1 MGRLLVGVLLLITA
15 CATANAQ
22 VANTLGDGESVG
34 AARLAEQFGALEGAP
49 VAYGSDETTLSADG
63 ASSALHVTDDGLI
76 VMRLAPENFRSASLI
91 DLESQTIRFT
101 PANGGYTAEAI
112 DLQFE
117 ANIGAY
123 FDSYGGDAWS
133 GSEFT
138 FPFAD
143 TVWDRLYINHV
154 GSITFEK
161 KPSPGNG
168 FASLESELP
177 KLIDRGS
184 SQPTISPLYFHQ
196 WSTNTYVNEMPD
208 RVVITWDGTWG
219 WTGLF
224 AIEADPQN
232 SASVFQAVLHTDGT
246 IDFNYKSLGTEVG
259 VVGVFPY
266 ALAGI
271 SDFSGTLLE
280 NLEGTYRLD
289 DYTNEYHE
297 GDITLQSGTLRWT
310 NRAGVT
316 WELDPAQLVSEGVL
330 ETIDSPYE
338 SYDQEWEFFEF
349 SMLSGVIIGFE
360 YLGEFY
366 VRQSEEVAG
375 LREPGKSVDFTA
387 DIDRELSGVFY
398 EAFLYPAS
406 PDLSSVACSVLP
418 EVGDNYDFMVMYSQF
433 RMDKVLAGSGMVVI
447 SNSIEGIGLDQF
459 SRSDSYC
466 SDGRLTSA
474 IGRAMYIDALQGTPA
489 GPNGANDNYNFAMSQ
504 LGHELGH
511 NWIANVSAVV
521 DGETL
526 KLTDDGCNCHWAQ
539 GLHAPVPHSWKE
551 ARQASAMG
559 GGYWIDNNDGTFTQ
573 IADAYFVPAS
583 GFSYLDL
590 YLMGLIGPERVP
602 DFFIIQDLLEI
613 RTNEDGY
620 KVFSGERVDLTID
633 NIIAS
638 EGPRV
643 PDWNVSQKAFETAF
657 VYVLAPGE
665 EADPEKLGRLG
676 EIRDEFS
683 AYWNSITGRAS
694 SMNSAQASHVLRV
707 QLEEPVEGEIHT
719 GVGNLRGWAVADLGI
734 DKIEIW
740 IDDEYAFDVPYGG
753 ARGDVGNAFPD
764 IAGSGESGFSMA
776 FAYSALAAGAHTA
789 KAVAYDSSGSVKE
802 SAISFSVVKFEESFI
817 ADPNAVDLSNAS
829 CSVSGDEV
837 SVTDAVVSSDPLDM
851 VLKWRT
857 AEQGFEIIEIQGSGA
872 GVAML
877 QQRQAM
883 PARDAAA
890 NTETSGAA
898 LKVTLEEPVSGE
910 IHGGVGNLRGW
921 AVASQ
926 GIEKIEIYIDGGYA
940 FDAPYGGARGDVGA
954 AFPEVPNATESG
966 VSLAF
971 AYSNLAAGSHTIEAV
986 ARATDGQEV
995 RSAATFEVV
1004 KFAQN
1009 FISDPQAVNLDGAA
1023 CTTEGDAISITGA
1036 VVAGETY
1043 DMVLDWRTAE
1053 QGFEIV
1059 EIR

>member
-1 MGRLLVGVLLLITA
+1 MIRLLIVVLLFGSVCGI
-15 CATANAQ
+15 ANAQ
-22 VANTLGDGESVG
+22 VANTFGGGEEVG
-34 AARLAEQFGALEGAP
+34 AERLAEQFGVLEGALE
-49 VAYGSDETTLSADG
+49 AYESDQITLSANDAG
-63 ASSALHVTDDGLI
+63 SAVNATDDGLI
-76 VMRLAPENFRSASLI
+76 VLQLAPEEFRSASLI

-101 PANGGYTAEAI
+101 PADGGYTAEAI

-117 ANIGAY
+117 ENVGSY

-133 GSEFT
+133 GNEFT
-138 FPFAD
+138 FPFAG

-177 KLIDRGS
+177 KLITPAL

-196 WSTNTYVNEMPD
+196 WSTSTYVNEMPD
-208 RVVITWDGTWG
+208 RVVITWDAIWG
-219 WTGLF
+219 SAWGGIF
-224 AIEADPQN
+224 AIEADPER
-232 SASVFQAVLHTDGT
+232 SVFQAVLHTDGT

-259 VVGVFPY
+259 VVGVFPNVP
-266 ALAGI
+266 AGI
-271 SDFSGTLLE
+271 SDIQ
-280 NLEGTYRLD
+280 N
-289 DYTNEYHE
+289 
-297 GDITLQSGTLRWT
+297 
-310 NRAGVT
+310 
-316 WELDPAQLVSEGVL
+316 
-330 ETIDSPYE
+330 
-338 SYDQEWEFFEF
+338 
-349 SMLSGVIIGFE
+349 
-360 YLGEFY
+360 
-366 VRQSEEVAG
+366 
-375 LREPGKSVDFTA
+375 VDFTA
-387 DIDRELSGVFY
+387 DIDLELPGIFY

-418 EVGDNYDFMVMYSQF
+418 EVGDNYDFMVMYTQF
-433 RMDKVLAGSGMVVI
+433 RLDKVLAGSGMMVI
-447 SNSIEGIGLDQF
+447 SNAIEGIGLGQY
-459 SRSDSYC
+459 SRSNSYC

-474 IGRAMYIDALQGTPA
+474 IGRALYIDALQGTPA
-489 GPNGANDNYNFAMSQ
+489 GPSGPDDNYNFAMSQ
-504 LGHELGH
+504 LGHEFGH

-539 GLHAPVPHSWKE
+539 GLHAPVPHPWKE

-559 GGYWIDNNDGTFTQ
+559 GGYWVDNNDGTFTQ

-590 YLMGLIGPERVP
+590 YLMGLIGPESVP
-602 DFFIIQDLLEI
+602 DFFIVQDLLEI
-613 RTNEDGY
+613 RTNEDGN

-643 PDWNVSQKAFETAF
+643 PDWNASQKAFETAF

-683 AYWNSITGRAS
+683 SYWNSITGRAA

-802 SAISFSVVKFEESFI
+802 SAISFSVVKFDESFI

-857 AEQGFEIIEIQGSGA
+857 AEQGFEIVEIHGSGA

-883 PARDAAA
+883 PASDAAA
-890 NTETSGAA
+890 NTETSGAT

-966 VSLAF
+966 FSLAF

-1009 FISDPQAVNLDGAA
+1009 FISDPQAVNLDAAA

>member
-1 MGRLLVGVLLLITA
+1 MLRFLTLVLLIGSA
-15 CATANAQ
+15 CAITNAQ
-22 VANTLGDGESVG
+22 VPNALGGAESVV
-34 AARLAEQFGALEGAP
+34 AERLAEQFGALEGELE
-49 VAYGSDETTLSADG
+49 AYESDQITLSANDAG
-63 ASSALHVTDDGLI
+63 SAVSVTDDGLI
-76 VMRLAPENFRSASLI
+76 VVQLAPENFRSASLI

-101 PANGGYTAEAI
+101 PADGGYTAEAI

-117 ANIGAY
+117 ENIGSY

-133 GSEFT
+133 GNEFA
-138 FPFAD
+138 FPFAG

-177 KLIDRGS
+177 KLITPAS

-196 WSTNTYVNEMPD
+196 WSASTNVNEMPD
-208 RVVITWDGTWG
+208 RVVITWDAIWG
-219 WTGLF
+219 SAWGGIF
-224 AIEADPQN
+224 AIEADPER
-232 SASVFQAVLHTDGT
+232 SVFQAVLHTDGT

-266 ALAGI
+266 APAGI
-271 SDFSGTLLE
+271 SDIQ
-280 NLEGTYRLD
+280 N
-289 DYTNEYHE
+289 
-297 GDITLQSGTLRWT
+297 
-310 NRAGVT
+310 
-316 WELDPAQLVSEGVL
+316 
-330 ETIDSPYE
+330 
-338 SYDQEWEFFEF
+338 
-349 SMLSGVIIGFE
+349 
-360 YLGEFY
+360 
-366 VRQSEEVAG
+366 
-375 LREPGKSVDFTA
+375 VDFTA
-387 DIDRELSGVFY
+387 DIDLELPGIFY

-406 PDLSSVACSVLP
+406 PDLGSVACSVLP
-418 EVGDNYDFMVMYSQF
+418 EVGDNYDFMAMYTQF
-433 RMDKVLAGSGMVVI
+433 RMDKALAGSGMTVI
-447 SNSIEGIGLDQF
+447 SNAIEGIGLDQF

-474 IGRAMYIDALQGTPA
+474 MVNATYIDAPQGTPA
-489 GPNGANDNYNFAMSQ
+489 GPNGPNDNYNFAVSQ
-504 LGHELGH
+504 LGHEFGH

-521 DGETL
+521 DGATL
-526 KLTDDGCNCHWAQ
+526 KLTDGGCNCHWAQ
-539 GLHAPVPHSWKE
+539 GLHAPVPHPWKE

-559 GGYWIDNNDGTFTQ
+559 GGYWIDNSDGTFTQ
-573 IADAYFVPAS
+573 IADDYFVPAS

-590 YLMGLIGPERVP
+590 YLMGLIGPESVP

-613 RTNEDGY
+613 RTNEDGH

-643 PDWNVSQKAFETAF
+643 PDWNASQKAFETAF
-657 VYVLAPGE
+657 IYVLAPGE

-734 DKIEIW
+734 DKVEIW

-764 IAGSGESGFSMA
+764 IAGSEASGFSMA
-776 FAYSALAAGAHTA
+776 FGYSALAAGAHTA

-817 ADPNAVDLSNAS
+817 ADPNAVDLSNAI

-837 SVTDAVVSSDPLDM
+837 SVTDAVVSRDPLDM

-857 AEQGFEIIEIQGSGA
+857 AEQGFEIVEIHGSGA

-883 PARDAAA
+883 PANDTAAT
-890 NTETSGAA
+890 TETSGAT

-921 AVASQ
+921 AVASE

-954 AFPEVPNATESG
+954 AFPEIPNATESG
-966 VSLAF
+966 FSLAF
-971 AYSNLAAGSHTIEAV
+971 AYSNLAAGTHTIEAV
-986 ARATDGQEV
+986 ARATDGREE
-995 RSAATFEVV
+995 RSAASFEVV

-1009 FISDPQAVNLDGAA
+1009 FISDPQAVNLDAAA
-1023 CTTEGDAISITGA
+1023 CTTQGDEISITGA

>member
-1 MGRLLVGVLLLITA
+1 MGRLLIGVLLLITA

-22 VANTLGDGESVG
+22 VVNTLRDGESVG
-34 AARLAEQFGALEGAP
+34 TERLAEQFGALEGAP
-49 VAYGSDETTLSADG
+49 VVYGSDETTLSADG
-63 ASSALHVTDDGLI
+63 VSSALHVTDDGLI
-76 VMRLAPENFRSASLI
+76 VLQLATENFRSASLI

-101 PANGGYTAEAI
+101 PADGGYTAEAI

-117 ANIGAY
+117 ENVGSY

-133 GSEFT
+133 GNEFT
-138 FPFAD
+138 FPFAG

-177 KLIDRGS
+177 KLITPAL

-196 WSTNTYVNEMPD
+196 WSTSTYVNEMPD
-208 RVVITWDGTWG
+208 RVVITWDAIWG
-219 WTGLF
+219 SAWGGIF
-224 AIEADPQN
+224 AIEADPER
-232 SASVFQAVLHTDGT
+232 SVFQAVLHTDGT

-266 ALAGI
+266 VPAGI
-271 SDFSGTLLE
+271 SDVQ
-280 NLEGTYRLD
+280 N
-289 DYTNEYHE
+289 
-297 GDITLQSGTLRWT
+297 
-310 NRAGVT
+310 
-316 WELDPAQLVSEGVL
+316 
-330 ETIDSPYE
+330 
-338 SYDQEWEFFEF
+338 
-349 SMLSGVIIGFE
+349 
-360 YLGEFY
+360 
-366 VRQSEEVAG
+366 
-375 LREPGKSVDFTA
+375 VDFTA
-387 DIDRELSGVFY
+387 DIDLELPGIFY

-418 EVGDNYDFMVMYSQF
+418 EVGDNYDFMAIYTQF
-433 RMDKVLAGSGMVVI
+433 RLDKVLAGSYMTVI
-447 SNSIEGIGLDQF
+447 SNAIEGIGLGQF
-459 SRSDSYC
+459 SRSNSYC

-474 IGRAMYIDALQGTPA
+474 IVNGTYIDALQGTPA
-489 GPNGANDNYNFAMSQ
+489 GPSGPDDNYNFAMSQ
-504 LGHELGH
+504 LGHEFGH

-539 GLHAPVPHSWKE
+539 GVHAPVPHPWKE

-590 YLMGLIGPERVP
+590 YLMGLIGPESVP
-602 DFFIIQDLLEI
+602 DFFIVQDLLEI
-613 RTNEDGY
+613 RTNEDGN

-643 PDWNVSQKAFETAF
+643 PDWNASQKAFETAF

-764 IAGSGESGFSMA
+764 IAGSEASGFSMA

-877 QQRQAM
+877 QQRHAM

-890 NTETSGAA
+890 NTETSGAT

-966 VSLAF
+966 FSLAF
-971 AYSNLAAGSHTIEAV
+971 AYSNLAAGTHTIEAV

-995 RSAATFEVV
+995 RSPATFEVV

-1009 FISDPQAVNLDGAA
+1009 FISDPQAVNLDAAA

>member
-1 MGRLLVGVLLLITA
+1 MIRLLIVVLLFFGSVCGI
-15 CATANAQ
+15 ANAQ
-22 VANTLGDGESVG
+22 VANTFGGGEAVG
-34 AARLAEQFGALEGAP
+34 AERLAEQFGVLEGELE
-49 VAYGSDETTLSADG
+49 AYDSDQITLSANDAG
-63 ASSALHVTDDGLI
+63 SAVNVTDDGLI
-76 VMRLAPENFRSASLI
+76 VLQLATENFRSASLI

-101 PANGGYTAEAI
+101 PADGRYTAETI

-117 ANIGAY
+117 ENVGSW
-123 FDSYGGDAWS
+123 FNSYGSDAWS
-133 GSEFT
+133 GNEFT
-138 FPFAD
+138 FPFAG

-177 KLIDRGS
+177 KLITPAL

-196 WSTNTYVNEMPD
+196 WSTSTYVNEMPD
-208 RVVITWDGTWG
+208 RVVITWDAIWG
-219 WTGLF
+219 SAWGGIF
-224 AIEADPQN
+224 AIEADPER
-232 SASVFQAVLHTDGT
+232 SVFQAVLHTDGT

-266 ALAGI
+266 VPAGI
-271 SDFSGTLLE
+271 SDVQ
-280 NLEGTYRLD
+280 N
-289 DYTNEYHE
+289 
-297 GDITLQSGTLRWT
+297 
-310 NRAGVT
+310 
-316 WELDPAQLVSEGVL
+316 
-330 ETIDSPYE
+330 
-338 SYDQEWEFFEF
+338 
-349 SMLSGVIIGFE
+349 
-360 YLGEFY
+360 
-366 VRQSEEVAG
+366 
-375 LREPGKSVDFTA
+375 VDFTA
-387 DIDRELSGVFY
+387 DIDRELPGIFY

-406 PDLSSVACSVLP
+406 PDLRSVACSVLP
-418 EVGDNYDFMVMYSQF
+418 EVGDNYDFMAIYTQF
-433 RMDKVLAGSGMVVI
+433 RLDKVLAGSYMTVI
-447 SNSIEGIGLDQF
+447 SNAIEGIGLGQF
-459 SRSDSYC
+459 SRSNSYC

-474 IGRAMYIDALQGTPA
+474 IVNGTYIDALQGTPA
-489 GPNGANDNYNFAMSQ
+489 GPSGPDDNYNFAMSQ
-504 LGHELGH
+504 LGHEFGH

-539 GLHAPVPHSWKE
+539 GVHAPVPHPWKE

-590 YLMGLIGPERVP
+590 YLMGLIGPESVP
-602 DFFIIQDLLEI
+602 DFFIVQDLLEI
-613 RTNEDGY
+613 RTNEDGN

-643 PDWNVSQKAFETAF
+643 PDWNASQKAFETAF

-837 SVTDAVVSSDPLDM
+837 SVTDAVVSNDPLDM

-877 QQRQAM
+877 QQRHAM
-883 PARDAAA
+883 PARNAAA
-890 NTETSGAA
+890 NTETSGAT

-966 VSLAF
+966 FSLAF

-1009 FISDPQAVNLDGAA
+1009 FISDPQAVNLDAAA

>member
-1 MGRLLVGVLLLITA
+1 MVLLLGSAFAI
-15 CATANAQ
+15 ANAQ
-22 VANTLGDGESVG
+22 VANTFGSGESVG
-34 AARLAEQFGALEGAP
+34 AERLAEQLGVLEEELE
-49 VAYGSDETTLSADG
+49 AYESDQITLSANDAG
-63 ASSALHVTDDGLI
+63 SAVNVTDDGLI
-76 VMRLAPENFRSASLI
+76 VLQLAPENFRSVSLI

-101 PANGGYTAEAI
+101 PADGGYTAEAI

-117 ANIGAY
+117 ENVGSY
-123 FDSYGGDAWS
+123 FDSYGDDAWS
-133 GSEFT
+133 GNQFT
-138 FPFAD
+138 FPFAG

-177 KLIDRGS
+177 KFITPAS

-196 WSTNTYVNEMPD
+196 WGATAHVNEMPD
-208 RVVITWDGTWG
+208 RVVITWYASWG
-219 WTGLF
+219 SAWGGIF
-224 AIEADPQN
+224 AIEPDAET
-232 SASVFQAVLHTDGT
+232 SVFQAVLHSDGA

-259 VVGVFPY
+259 VVGVFPH
-266 ALAGI
+266 
-271 SDFSGTLLE
+271 FP
-280 NLEGTYRLD
+280 
-289 DYTNEYHE
+289 
-297 GDITLQSGTLRWT
+297 
-310 NRAGVT
+310 AGVP
-316 WELDPAQLVSEGVL
+316 LQ
-330 ETIDSPYE
+330 
-338 SYDQEWEFFEF
+338 
-349 SMLSGVIIGFE
+349 
-360 YLGEFY
+360 
-366 VRQSEEVAG
+366 
-375 LREPGKSVDFTA
+375 SVDFTA
-387 DIDRELSGVFY
+387 NIDRELPGFFY

-406 PDLSSVACSVLP
+406 PDLRSVACSVLP
-418 EVGDNYDFMVMYSQF
+418 EVGDNYDFLVMYTQF
-433 RMDKVLAGSGMVVI
+433 RLDKALAGSYMTVI
-447 SNSIEGIGLDQF
+447 SNAIEGIGLGQF
-459 SRSDSYC
+459 SYSNSYC
-466 SDGRLTSA
+466 SDGRFTSA
-474 IGRAMYIDALQGTPA
+474 IVKGLYIDAPQGTPA
-489 GPNGANDNYNFAMSQ
+489 GPNGPNDNYNFAMSQ
-504 LGHELGH
+504 LGHEFGH

-526 KLTDDGCNCHWAQ
+526 KLTDDGCNCHWAM
-539 GLHAPVPHSWKE
+539 GLHAPVPHPWKE
-551 ARQASAMG
+551 ARQASTMG
-559 GGYWIDNNDGTFTQ
+559 GGYWIDNSDGTFTQ
-573 IADAYFVPAS
+573 IADNFFVPAS

-590 YLMGLIGPERVP
+590 YLMGLIGPASVP

-613 RTNEDGY
+613 RTNEDGH

-643 PDWNVSQKAFETAF
+643 PDRNASQKAFETAF

-665 EADPEKLGRLG
+665 EAEPEKLGRLG

-877 QQRQAM
+877 QQRHAM

-910 IHGGVGNLRGW
+910 IYGGVGNLRGW

-966 VSLAF
+966 FSLAF

-1009 FISDPQAVNLDGAA
+1009 FISDPQAVNLDAAA

>member
-1 MGRLLVGVLLLITA
+1 MIRLLIVVLLFGSVCGI
-15 CATANAQ
+15 ANAQ
-22 VANTLGDGESVG
+22 VANTFGGRESVG
-34 AARLAEQFGALEGAP
+34 AERLAEQFGVLEGALE
-49 VAYGSDETTLSADG
+49 AYESDQITLSANDAG
-63 ASSALHVTDDGLI
+63 SAVNATDDGLI
-76 VMRLAPENFRSASLI
+76 VLQLAPENFRSASLI

-101 PANGGYTAEAI
+101 PADGRYTAETI

-117 ANIGAY
+117 ENVGSW
-123 FDSYGGDAWS
+123 FDSYGRDAWS
-133 GSEFT
+133 GNEFT
-138 FPFAD
+138 FPFAG

-154 GSITFEK
+154 GSLTFEK

-177 KLIDRGS
+177 KLITPAL

-196 WSTNTYVNEMPD
+196 WSTSTYVNEMPD
-208 RVVITWDGTWG
+208 RVVITWDAIWG
-219 WTGLF
+219 SAWGGIF
-224 AIEADPQN
+224 AIEADPER
-232 SASVFQAVLHTDGT
+232 SVFQAVLHTDGT

-266 ALAGI
+266 VPAGI
-271 SDFSGTLLE
+271 SDVQ
-280 NLEGTYRLD
+280 N
-289 DYTNEYHE
+289 
-297 GDITLQSGTLRWT
+297 
-310 NRAGVT
+310 
-316 WELDPAQLVSEGVL
+316 
-330 ETIDSPYE
+330 
-338 SYDQEWEFFEF
+338 
-349 SMLSGVIIGFE
+349 
-360 YLGEFY
+360 
-366 VRQSEEVAG
+366 
-375 LREPGKSVDFTA
+375 VDFTA
-387 DIDRELSGVFY
+387 DIDRELPGIFY

-406 PDLSSVACSVLP
+406 PDLRSVACSVLP
-418 EVGDNYDFMVMYSQF
+418 EVGDNYDFMAIYTQF
-433 RMDKVLAGSGMVVI
+433 RLDKVLAGSYMTVI
-447 SNSIEGIGLDQF
+447 SNAIEGIGLGQF
-459 SRSDSYC
+459 SRSNSYC

-474 IGRAMYIDALQGTPA
+474 IVNGTYIDALQGTPA
-489 GPNGANDNYNFAMSQ
+489 GPSGPDDNYNFAMSQ
-504 LGHELGH
+504 LGHEFGH

-539 GLHAPVPHSWKE
+539 GVHAPVPHPWKE

-590 YLMGLIGPERVP
+590 YLMGLIGPESVP
-602 DFFIIQDLLEI
+602 DFFIVQDLLEI
-613 RTNEDGY
+613 RTNEDGN

-643 PDWNVSQKAFETAF
+643 PDWNASQKAFETAF

-683 AYWNSITGRAS
+683 AYWNSITGRAA

-877 QQRQAM
+877 QQRHAM

-890 NTETSGAA
+890 NTETSGAT

-966 VSLAF
+966 FSLAF

-1009 FISDPQAVNLDGAA
+1009 FISDPQAVNLDAAA

>member
-1 MGRLLVGVLLLITA
+1 MIRLLIVVLLFGSVCGI
-15 CATANAQ
+15 ANAQ
-22 VANTLGDGESVG
+22 VANTFGGRESVG
-34 AARLAEQFGALEGAP
+34 AERLAEQFGVLEGALE
-49 VAYGSDETTLSADG
+49 AYESDQITLSANDAG
-63 ASSALHVTDDGLI
+63 SAVNATDDGLI
-76 VMRLAPENFRSASLI
+76 VLQLAPENFRSASLI

-101 PANGGYTAEAI
+101 PADGRYTAETI

-117 ANIGAY
+117 ENVGSW
-123 FDSYGGDAWS
+123 FDSYGRDAWS
-133 GSEFT
+133 GNEFT
-138 FPFAD
+138 FPFAG

-177 KLIDRGS
+177 KLIDPGS

-266 ALAGI
+266 VPAGI
-271 SDFSGTLLE
+271 SDVQ
-280 NLEGTYRLD
+280 N
-289 DYTNEYHE
+289 
-297 GDITLQSGTLRWT
+297 
-310 NRAGVT
+310 
-316 WELDPAQLVSEGVL
+316 
-330 ETIDSPYE
+330 
-338 SYDQEWEFFEF
+338 
-349 SMLSGVIIGFE
+349 
-360 YLGEFY
+360 
-366 VRQSEEVAG
+366 
-375 LREPGKSVDFTA
+375 VDFTA
-387 DIDRELSGVFY
+387 DIDRELPGIFY

-406 PDLSSVACSVLP
+406 PDLRSVACSVLP
-418 EVGDNYDFMVMYSQF
+418 EVGDNYDFMAIYTQF
-433 RMDKVLAGSGMVVI
+433 RLDKVLAGSYMTVI
-447 SNSIEGIGLDQF
+447 SNAIEGIGLGQF
-459 SRSDSYC
+459 SRSNSYC

-474 IGRAMYIDALQGTPA
+474 IVNGTYIDALQGTPA
-489 GPNGANDNYNFAMSQ
+489 GPSGPDDNYNFAMSQ
-504 LGHELGH
+504 LGHEFGH

-539 GLHAPVPHSWKE
+539 GVHAPVPHPWKE

-559 GGYWIDNNDGTFTQ
+559 GGYWVDNNDGTFTQ

-590 YLMGLIGPERVP
+590 YLMGLIGPESVP

-613 RTNEDGY
+613 RTNEDGN
-620 KVFSGERVDLTID
+620 KVFSGKRVDLTID

-643 PDWNVSQKAFETAF
+643 PDWNASQKAFETAF

-683 AYWNSITGRAS
+683 AYWNSITGRAA

-877 QQRQAM
+877 QQRHAM

-890 NTETSGAA
+890 NTETSGAT

-966 VSLAF
+966 FSLAF
-971 AYSNLAAGSHTIEAV
+971 AYSNLAAGTHTIEAV

-1009 FISDPQAVNLDGAA
+1009 FISDPQAVNLDAAA

>member
-1 MGRLLVGVLLLITA
+1 MIRLLIVVLLFFGSVCGI
-15 CATANAQ
+15 ANAQ
-22 VANTLGDGESVG
+22 VANTFGGGEAVG
-34 AARLAEQFGALEGAP
+34 AERLAEQFGVLEGELE
-49 VAYGSDETTLSADG
+49 AYDSDQITLSANDAG
-63 ASSALHVTDDGLI
+63 SAVNVTDDGLI
-76 VMRLAPENFRSASLI
+76 VLQLAPEEFRSASLI

-101 PANGGYTAEAI
+101 PADGGYTAEAI

-117 ANIGAY
+117 ENVGSY

-133 GSEFT
+133 GNEFT
-138 FPFAD
+138 FPFAG

-177 KLIDRGS
+177 KLITPAL

-196 WSTNTYVNEMPD
+196 WSTSTYVNEMPD
-208 RVVITWDGTWG
+208 RVVITWDAIWG
-219 WTGLF
+219 SAWGGIF
-224 AIEADPQN
+224 AIEADPER
-232 SASVFQAVLHTDGT
+232 SVFQAVLHADGT

-266 ALAGI
+266 VPAGI
-271 SDFSGTLLE
+271 SDVQ
-280 NLEGTYRLD
+280 N
-289 DYTNEYHE
+289 
-297 GDITLQSGTLRWT
+297 
-310 NRAGVT
+310 
-316 WELDPAQLVSEGVL
+316 
-330 ETIDSPYE
+330 
-338 SYDQEWEFFEF
+338 
-349 SMLSGVIIGFE
+349 
-360 YLGEFY
+360 
-366 VRQSEEVAG
+366 
-375 LREPGKSVDFTA
+375 VDFTA
-387 DIDRELSGVFY
+387 DIDRELPGIFY

-406 PDLSSVACSVLP
+406 PDLRSVACSVLP
-418 EVGDNYDFMVMYSQF
+418 EVGDNYDFMAIYTQF
-433 RMDKVLAGSGMVVI
+433 RLDKVLAGSYMTVI
-447 SNSIEGIGLDQF
+447 SNAIEGIGLGQF
-459 SRSDSYC
+459 SRSNSYC

-474 IGRAMYIDALQGTPA
+474 IVNGTYIDALQGTPA
-489 GPNGANDNYNFAMSQ
+489 GPSGPDDNYNFAMSQ
-504 LGHELGH
+504 LGHEFGH

-539 GLHAPVPHSWKE
+539 GVHAPVPHPWKE

-590 YLMGLIGPERVP
+590 YLMGLIGPESVP
-602 DFFIIQDLLEI
+602 DFFIVQDLLEI
-613 RTNEDGY
+613 RTNEDGN

-643 PDWNVSQKAFETAF
+643 PDWNASQKAFETAF

-877 QQRQAM
+877 QQRHAM

-890 NTETSGAA
+890 NTETSGAT

-966 VSLAF
+966 FSLAF

-1009 FISDPQAVNLDGAA
+1009 FISDPQAVNLDAAA

>member
-101 PANGGYTAEAI
+101 PADGGYTAEAI

-117 ANIGAY
+117 ENIGSY

-177 KLIDRGS
+177 KLITPAL

-196 WSTNTYVNEMPD
+196 WSTSTYVNEMPD
-208 RVVITWDGTWG
+208 RVVITWDAIWG
-219 WTGLF
+219 SAWGGIF
-224 AIEADPQN
+224 AIEADPER
-232 SASVFQAVLHTDGT
+232 SVFQAVLHTDGT
-246 IDFNYKSLGTEVG
+246 IEFNFKSLGTEVG
-259 VVGVFPY
+259 VVGVFPH
-266 ALAGI
+266 LP
-271 SDFSGTLLE
+271 
-280 NLEGTYRLD
+280 
-289 DYTNEYHE
+289 
-297 GDITLQSGTLRWT
+297 
-310 NRAGVT
+310 AGV
-316 WELDPAQLVSEGVL
+316 P
-330 ETIDSPYE
+330 I
-338 SYDQEWEFFEF
+338 
-349 SMLSGVIIGFE
+349 
-360 YLGEFY
+360 
-366 VRQSEEVAG
+366 R
-375 LREPGKSVDFTA
+375 SVDFTA
-387 DIDRELSGVFY
+387 NIDRELPGFFY

-406 PDLSSVACSVLP
+406 PDLRSVACSVLP
-418 EVGDNYDFMVMYSQF
+418 EVGDNYDFLVMYTQF
-433 RMDKVLAGSGMVVI
+433 RLDKALAGSYMTVI
-447 SNSIEGIGLDQF
+447 SNAIEGIGLGQF
-459 SRSDSYC
+459 SYSNSYC

-474 IGRAMYIDALQGTPA
+474 IVQGLYIDASQGTPA

-966 VSLAF
+966 FSLAF